1 MQNLVPEETL
11 LKEINLL
18 KNCEQSWVDSHKLA
32 YIKYLQLL

>member
-18 KNCEQSWVDSHKLA
+18 KNCEQLWVYSYIVTH
-32 YIKYLQLL
+32 IKYL